1 MRIKLLIGLCVLAL
15 AGLAAGCSSDTTNVN
30 ANVNATNPNGTANA
44 NASPANP
51 TLAQNPTGTDP
62 TQSMSPQPNPGRPA
76 ADNSEIQTT
85 MDPSGDVVETRT
97 FKNNKNVSKV
107 VVTTHGTTRT
117 AKVYNA
123 KGDSKD
129 LPKEKVKGAL
139 EDTGDALASAAGW
152 TVDKTK
158 DAAAATKEGAST
170 VIDKTKEGA
179 QTVGEKGKDIGG
191 KVVEGAKTVGE
202 KTAEGAKKGAKKVK
216 DAITP

>member
-1 MRIKLLIGLCVLAL
+1 MRIKLLLGLCVLAL
-15 AGLAAGCSSDTTNVN
+15 AGIAAGCSSDTTNVN
-30 ANVNATNPNGTANA
+30 ANVNANA

-51 TLAQNPTGTDP
+51 TMAQNPTGTDP
-62 TQSMSPQPNPGRPA
+62 TQNMTPQPNPVTPA
-76 ADNSEIQTT
+76 ADNSEIQTS
-85 MDPSGDVVETRT
+85 MENGDIVQTRT
-97 FKNNKNVSKV
+97 FKNNKNVSKI

-123 KGDSKD
+123 KGESKD

-139 EDTGDALASAAGW
+139 EDTGDALAAAAGW

-158 DAAAATKEGAST
+158 DAASATKEGAST

-179 QTVGEKGKDIGG
+179 EKVGDKSKDISG
-191 KVVEGAKTVGE
+191 KIVEGAKTVGE

-216 DAITP
+216 DAVTP